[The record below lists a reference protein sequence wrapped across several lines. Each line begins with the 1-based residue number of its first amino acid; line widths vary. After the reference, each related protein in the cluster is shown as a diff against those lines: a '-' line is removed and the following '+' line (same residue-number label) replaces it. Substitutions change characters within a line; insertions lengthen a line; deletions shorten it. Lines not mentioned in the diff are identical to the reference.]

1 MNKLLKENLSFWG
14 QEEQNQQFIN
24 DLKKSK
30 EDFSKTF
37 KMSKGFTEFV
47 GKNFSSDPM
56 VFISINKFINKV
68 QPITNVN
75 VNKTPLPP
83 KMPKTFKIKKGN
95 FNLDQLNE
103 RLKTK
108 ALTSNDE

>member
-1 MNKLLKENLSFWG
+1 MNNLLKESLSYSG
-14 QEEQNQQFIN
+14 KDKQEKQFVD
-24 DLKKSK
+24 DLKSSN

-37 KMSKGFTEFV
+37 KLTSGFSEFM
-47 GKNFSSDPM
+47 GKKFSSDPM

-68 QPITNVN
+68 QPITGMD

-103 RLKTK
+103 RLKSK
-108 ALTSNDE
+108 TSSVKDE